1 MLNMLPSLWGNEP
14 RDPFASFRREMD
26 DLMRDFGRR
35 LPSLW
40 ESGVPGLAMPSVDVS
55 ETRDA
60 VEITAELPGVDE
72 KDVRLSIEGGRLI
85 LEGEKKA
92 ESTRHEK
99 DCTVTERTYGT
110 FRRSI
115 PLNFE
120 PGEAE
125 VVARFDKGVLHVSV
139 PKPAS
144 MRAVRREI
152 PIAAVA
158 PSPKPEAAAPTSVSG
173 TSETGAG
180 AGGERRRA

>member
-14 RDPFASFRREMD
+14 RDPFAGFRREMD

-35 LPSLW
+35 LPSIW

-60 VEITAELPGVDE
+60 VEITAELPGVEE
-72 KDVRLSIEGGRLI
+72 KDIRLSIEGSRLI

-99 DCTVTERTYGT
+99 ECTLTERTYGS

-115 PLNFE
+115 PLSFE

-125 VVARFDKGVLHVSV
+125 IAARFDKGVLHVGI
-139 PKPAS
+139 PKPAT
-144 MRAVRREI
+144 MRVARREI
-152 PIAAVA
+152 PIANGEGSRDAGKAV
-158 PSPKPEAAAPTSVSG
+158 PESAG
-173 TSETGAG
+173 GAG
-180 AGGERRRA
+180 ETVAGGERRRA